1 MKVVILAG
9 GWGTRL
15 GRYSELIP
23 KPMVLIGNKPI
34 IWHIMKIYSK
44 YNFNE
49 FIISC
54 GVKSHVIKNFF
65 RNYDSNNADFTINLS
80 DNSIKYH
87 QKHNEQ
93 DWKISVID
101 TGLNTLKGARIK
113 RIEKYLDEGPNMV
126 TYGDGLA
133 DIDIKKLLD
142 FHNSHDKAVTI
153 TGVHPPARFGELQE
167 ENQIL
172 NSFSEKPKTSM
183 GLVNGGFM
191 VFNKKLLSYLDED
204 EKCDLEF
211 GALEKL
217 SKERQVMVFKHDGRW
232 ECMDH
237 ERDFVRLNNLWNRG
251 EFFW

>member
-101 TGLNTLKGARIK
+101 TGLNTLKVKEISKKISNNDIVIK
-113 RIEKYLDEGPNMV
+113 VESCGICSSDLKF
-126 TYGDGLA
+126 
-133 DIDIKKLLD
+133 I
-142 FHNSHDKAVTI
+142 
-153 TGVHPPARFGELQE
+153 
-167 ENQIL
+167 NQ
-172 NSFSEKPKTSM
+172 
-183 GLVNGGFM
+183 
-191 VFNKKLLSYLDED
+191 
-204 EKCDLEF
+204 
-211 GALEKL
+211 
-217 SKERQVMVFKHDGRW
+217 
-232 ECMDH
+232 
-237 ERDFVRLNNLWNRG
+237 
-251 EFFW
+251 